1 MILDGIFR
9 KTNINLLDK
18 SLDASSV
25 RQRVRAS
32 NIANVATA
40 GYQRREVSFEK
51 ELRLAMRGAEQPIAA
66 THPRHISQPKTI
78 ENVQPKVQVVN
89 EASEASGV
97 NNVNID
103 YEMVELAKNQVFYT
117 TIAQLLG
124 RNFRGLRSAIRGR
137 SV

>member
-9 KTNINLLDK
+9 KTNVNLLGK
-18 SLDASSV
+18 SLDASSL

-32 NIANVATA
+32 NIANIASA
-40 GYQRREVSFEK
+40 GYERREVSFEQ
-51 ELRLAMRGAEQPIAA
+51 ELHAAMRSAKTPVAVTDTRHFG
-66 THPRHISQPKTI
+66 HPSAV
-78 ENVQPKVQVVN
+78 EEVQPQVHVVR
-89 EASEASGV
+89 EASEPSGV
-97 NNVNID
+97 NNIDID

-124 RNFRGLRSAIRGR
+124 RNFRGLRAAIRGR